1 MGKKKIK
8 HHQKQK
14 KQLLKNQLL
23 KKFRSYNTNVRQVV
37 RPGLEHAQ
45 LST

>member
-1 MGKKKIK
+1 MGKTKIK

-14 KQLLKNQLL
+14 RQLLKSHLL

-37 RPGLEHAQ
+37 RLGLEHAQ